1 MVKKKLLCI
10 FAKNKNFLIMK
21 KYLLSLLFVFSCSY
35 CFAQEIIMSRTGI
48 GEELMPHKAPTILPT
63 VFYEDGILTVQST
76 IPLSDITVI
85 IRDDEGTLLYTY
97 FIYSVAGNY
106 ILSLP
111 STILSEMYSV
121 ELVYGS
127 FHLIGYF

>member
-1 MVKKKLLCI
+1 
-10 FAKNKNFLIMK
+10 MK